1 MSVSNGKVTYAFRYG
16 KELRD
21 QWIAFLRSDL
31 KKIASNF
38 KFEETWSRV
47 FFQTRVRNWYHDTML
62 AAHVLDNRSSITSIK
77 FQAFVRYGLGNY
89 DQQVAPYLESGD
101 KNANAF
107 NRIHEIEDSPSL
119 LKYCGYDSFLEWLM
133 ARDQRH
139 DMHA

>member
-1 MSVSNGKVTYAFRYG
+1 M
-16 KELRD
+16 
-21 QWIAFLRSDL
+21 DL
-31 KKIASNF
+31 KFLMVIFSNF
-38 KFEETWSRV
+38 LIDNYHLLTLQTWSRV

-89 DQQVAPYLESGD
+89 DQQVAPYIESGD

-107 NRIHEIEDSPSL
+107 NRISQVSTDSL
-119 LKYCGYDSFLEWLM
+119 LKYCGYDSFLEWLT

-139 DMHA
+139 EMHA